1 MPETI
6 LEQITFVS
14 MFDLMNKL
22 SELKSKMEEARTR
35 LDAIRVNGSAGDH
48 EVKVVMN
55 GNKKILSV
63 DIAAHLLFP
72 EKKEQVEE
80 LVEVAFSRA
89 LAEAENVHE
98 TEMKAAGRDL
108 LPGLPF

>member
-35 LDAIRVNGSAGDH
+35 LDAIRVNGSAGDQ

-72 EKKEQVEE
+72 EKKEQVEG

-108 LPGLPF
+108 LPRLPF